1 MINVEKHGASGNSV
15 RNGKVVQRM
24 TDKDIQEAIK
34 NCFWRE
40 VINGVYVCT
49 GDIVP
54 CEKHIYDGK
63 CPTLIELY
71 AKERGTENE

>member
-1 MINVEKHGASGNSV
+1 
-15 RNGKVVQRM
+15 M
-24 TDKDIQEAIK
+24 TDKDIYEAID
-34 NCFWRE
+34 NCIWRRD
-40 VINGVYVCT
+40 IGGVWVCG

-71 AKERGTENE
+71 AKERGTDGEVTVIDTSEIEGGDTE